1 MNATRWLREGTTAD
15 EPLRGR
21 TWLGV
26 ATLLVGTLLP
36 PLDFFIVNLA
46 IPSIQDELVGGDLLG
61 QQVVAAYAATY
72 AVTLILGGRVGDLY
86 GRQRVFLIGVLGF
99 ALASL
104 LCGIAPAPGVLV
116 FGRILQGVTAALMA
130 PQSLALI
137 RASLSG
143 RQQSLA
149 LGFHGAVFGLA
160 AVLGQS
166 LGGLLVAA
174 DVFDLGW
181 RTIFLINLPF
191 AALAAVGSLVL
202 RAQRPE
208 RTELLDV
215 TGAVLLFLGLAGI
228 VVPLVEGH
236 ALGWPWWCWV
246 ILFGAAVLLAGFWR
260 RQHRLARDSVDD
272 AGLRVRPLVPPA
284 AITAAGARGG
294 LVALL
299 LFYSIVAF
307 FLAFSTYQQAAG
319 RTPFQAGL
327 DILPLGVGFLIGP
340 LTVHRLAGLLPR
352 GVAALGLCLEA
363 SGFVT
368 FAALTAAVG
377 QTSWTAVP
385 LAVIGFGQGLALPSL
400 IRLTVARVPGR
411 YAGLAS
417 GVVNATLQISAALSV
432 AVIGTVYFAVASAGG
447 QTVAITTTALIIA
460 TLLLTA
466 AVLARS
472 AAAVPAVDTR
482 ELASTPATAVP
493 ER

>member
-1 MNATRWLREGTTAD
+1 MNGD
-15 EPLRGR
+15 ESASAGR
-21 TWLGV
+21 SWLGV

-46 IPSIQDELVGGDLLG
+46 MPSIQDELGGGDLLG
-61 QQVVAAYAATY
+61 RQVVAAYAATY

-86 GRQRVFLIGVLGF
+86 GRQRVFVVGVVGF
-99 ALASL
+99 AVASL
-104 LCGIAPAPGVLV
+104 LCGVAPEPDVLIL
-116 FGRILQGVTAALMA
+116 GRILQGVTAALMA

-174 DVFDLGW
+174 DVFGLGW
-181 RTIFLINLPF
+181 RVIFLINLPF
-191 AALAAVGSLVL
+191 AALAAAGSVVL
-202 RAQRPE
+202 RARRPE

-215 TGAVLLFLGLAGI
+215 VGAVLLFVGLAGI

-246 ILFGAAVLLAGFWR
+246 VLVAAGATLAGFWR
-260 RQHRLARDSVDD
+260 RQHRLAADVVDG
-272 AGLRVRPLVPPA
+272 AALRVRPLVPP
-284 AITAAGARGG
+284 TAVSATGVRGG

-299 LFYSIVAF
+299 LFYSITAF

-352 GVAALGLCLEA
+352 GVAVLGLCMEA
-363 SGFVT
+363 AGFVV
-368 FAALTAAVG
+368 FAALAVAVG
-377 QTSWTAVP
+377 HTAWTAVP
-385 LAVIGFGQGLALPSL
+385 LAVIGLGQGLALPSL
-400 IRLTVARVPGR
+400 VRLTVARVPGR

-417 GVVNATLQISAALSV
+417 GLVNATLQISAALSV
-432 AVIGTVYFAVASAGG
+432 AIVGTVYFALADASG
-447 QTVAITTTALIIA
+447 QTTAMTATALIIA
-460 TLLLTA
+460 ALLLTA
-466 AVLARS
+466 ALMARS
-472 AAAVPAVDTR
+472 VAAVPAAGDSDEPTS
-482 ELASTPATAVP
+482 APAAATN